1 MYIIII
7 IKSTSASII
16 SLKYMPK
23 WKKVLNVSSLMSNK
37 YARFELIQYKIYAIR
52 TKYYLLFDL
61 SDISEI
67 LKFGHSHQNW
77 HESAKLICNLCE
89 KVIGFAWTLSWID
102 QRDEN

>member
-37 YARFELIQYKIYAIR
+37 YARSELIQYKIYAIR

-67 LKFGHSHQNW
+67 WNLVTATKAGMKVQSLYAT
-77 HESAKLICNLCE
+77 SAKKL
-89 KVIGFAWTLSWID
+89 
-102 QRDEN
+102 